1 MTTEHNTLQD
11 LARAL
16 DQAISSNN
24 PAVRKQFEQ
33 LMVLLALT
41 QTTEDAKRLPGPF
54 EQMIQNVEALAR
66 RCEQLEQRL
75 TQMEFNKNTYPNPY
89 NPGQVAPGQPIW
101 TTTPLTTTPG
111 TLSPGFG
118 AVPGQTTWTIGP
130 NSSDTITLTG
140 AAGMSYD
147 SITLPDYDYNY
158 SNVTMA
164 SGTYAVGEQM
174 SGEELDSLIKN
185 LSITINKEKK
195 NA

>member
-16 DQAISSNN
+16 DQAISSNS

-41 QTTEDAKRLPGPF
+41 QTTEDARRLPGPF
-54 EQMIQNVEALAR
+54 EQMIQNVESLAR
-66 RCEQLEQRL
+66 RCEQLEQRI
-75 TQMEFNKNTYPNPY
+75 TQMEFNKNTYQNPF
-89 NPGQVAPGQPIW
+89 NPGPSNPLSPGQPIW
-101 TTTPLTTTPG
+101 TTTPLSPSPTTTPWYTTG
-111 TLSPGFG
+111 PIGN
-118 AVPGQTTWTIGP
+118 VVGQ
-130 NSSDTITLTG
+130 SSDTITLTG

-147 SITLPDYDYNY
+147 TISLSDYTYTDN
-158 SNVTMA
+158 TM
-164 SGTYAVGEQM
+164 SGTYQVGEQM
-174 SGEELDSLIKN
+174 SSEELDKLIKD